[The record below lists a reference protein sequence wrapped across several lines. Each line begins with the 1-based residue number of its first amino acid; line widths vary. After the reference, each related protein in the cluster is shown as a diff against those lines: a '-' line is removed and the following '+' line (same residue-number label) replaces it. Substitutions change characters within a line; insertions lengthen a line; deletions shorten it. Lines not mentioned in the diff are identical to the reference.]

1 MNKLFCMLLS
11 SPLILMS
18 GCSLGKN
25 EKPYVQADKPN
36 AAKKAGGLSVSN
48 CLTLFSMQISYTSII
63 SNYDVY
69 SFWKSYAWSYVEP
82 VFDAANSISRCD
94 GKNSTIKDIARE
106 AAAEVDMRLNE

>member
-1 MNKLFCMLLS
+1 MEKLFCLILASLLVLLS
-11 SPLILMS
+11 W
-18 GCSLGKN
+18 CFLGKN

-69 SFWKSYAWSYVEP
+69 AF
-82 VFDAANSISRCD
+82 
-94 GKNSTIKDIARE
+94 
-106 AAAEVDMRLNE
+106 